1 MKRKKIAMYIF
12 LVLSVITAAAIFYFS
27 NQSAEVSY
35 SVTDNV
41 VSSVTKA
48 PVTQK
53 EWDVKNELMVYV
65 RKYAHVLIYGA
76 LSFFASMTIFFSGIA
91 QKRKWY
97 IRSIY
102 ALLICIAYSIS
113 DEIHQ
118 TFVPG
123 RGASLNDILIDSM
136 GIVCGISVSLLIQHF
151 IHKKARKSKVTG
163 E

>member
-1 MKRKKIAMYIF
+1 MKHRKIAMYIF
-12 LVLSVITAAAIFYFS
+12 LLLSVITAAAIYYFS
-27 NQSAEVSY
+27 NQSADVSY

-53 EWDVKNELMVYV
+53 EWDAKNELLVLV
-65 RKYAHVLIYGA
+65 RKYAHVLIYCT
-76 LSFFASMTIFFSGIA
+76 LSFFVSMTIFYSGIA
-91 QKRKWY
+91 EKRKWY

-102 ALLICIAYSIS
+102 ALSIGIAYSIS

-123 RGASLNDILIDSM
+123 RGASINDILIDSI
-136 GIVCGISVSLLIQHF
+136 GIACGIAVSLLIQYS
-151 IHKKARKSKVTG
+151 IQKKSRKSRVTG